1 MSNMYLSK
9 LFNVVLMTI
18 SKYRIDESH
27 GIIHAMNVLHNC
39 DHLIDCIIKTQP
51 EIEKHR
57 KIIYS
62 AAILHD
68 MCDKKYMDEDE
79 GFQEIKSYVYDSI
92 SNDELTVMENIVTT
106 MSYSKVKKNGFPD
119 LGLYQTAYHVVR
131 EGDLLAAYDFD
142 RSMIYHMSQNSVDV
156 QGAFQNAHDLF
167 QTRIFK
173 HQEDGLLLFPYSNE
187 QHTILSGQAHT
198 RIQHWRKMLSY
209 KL

>member
-1 MSNMYLSK
+1 
-9 LFNVVLMTI
+9 MTI
-18 SKYRIDESH
+18 SKYKIDESH

-39 DHLIDCIIKTQP
+39 DHLIDSVIQKQP
-51 EIEKHR
+51 EIEEHR

-68 MCDKKYMDEDE
+68 MCDKKYMNEDE
-79 GFQEIKSYVYDSI
+79 GMKEIKSYIYDSI
-92 SNDELTVMENIVTT
+92 SNTELDVMENIVST
-106 MSYSKVKKNGFPD
+106 MSYSKVKKKGFPE
-119 LGLYQTAYHVVR
+119 LGQYQTAYHVVR

-142 RSMIYHMSQNSVDV
+142 RCMIYHMTQNDANVHS
-156 QGAFQNAHDLF
+156 AFQDAYNLF

-187 QHTILSGQAHT
+187 QHIILSGQAHI

>member
-1 MSNMYLSK
+1 MYLSK
-9 LFNVVLMTI
+9 LFNIVLMTI
-18 SKYRIDESH
+18 SKYKIDESH

-39 DHLIDCIIKTQP
+39 DHLIDSVIQKQP
-51 EIEKHR
+51 EIEEHR

-68 MCDKKYMDEDE
+68 MCDKKYMNEDE
-79 GFQEIKSYVYDSI
+79 GMKEIKSYIYDSI
-92 SNDELTVMENIVTT
+92 SNNELDVMENIVST
-106 MSYSKVKKNGFPD
+106 MSYSKVKKKGFPD
-119 LGLYQTAYHVVR
+119 LGQYQTAYHVVR

-142 RSMIYHMSQNSVDV
+142 RCMIYHMTQNNADV
-156 QGAFQNAHDLF
+156 HSAFQDAYSLF

-187 QHTILSGQAHT
+187 QHTILSGQAHI
-198 RIQHWRKMLSY
+198 RIQHWRKILSY

>member
-1 MSNMYLSK
+1 MYLSK
-9 LFNVVLMTI
+9 LFNIVLMTI
-18 SKYRIDESH
+18 SKYKIDESH

-39 DHLIDCIIKTQP
+39 DHLIDSVIQKQP
-51 EIEKHR
+51 EIEEHR

-68 MCDKKYMDEDE
+68 MCDKKYMNEDE
-79 GFQEIKSYVYDSI
+79 GIKEIKSYIYDSI
-92 SNDELTVMENIVTT
+92 SNTELDVMENIVST
-106 MSYSKVKKNGFPD
+106 MSYSKVKKKGFPD
-119 LGLYQTAYHVVR
+119 LGQYQTAYHVVR

-142 RSMIYHMSQNSVDV
+142 RCMIYHMTQNNADV
-156 QGAFQNAHDLF
+156 HSAFQDAYSLF

-187 QHTILSGQAHT
+187 QHTILSGQAHI
-198 RIQHWRKMLSY
+198 RIQHWRKILSY

>member
-1 MSNMYLSK
+1 
-9 LFNVVLMTI
+9 MTI
-18 SKYRIDESH
+18 SKYKIDESH

-39 DHLIDCIIKTQP
+39 DHLIDSVIQKQP
-51 EIEKHR
+51 EIEEHR

-68 MCDKKYMDEDE
+68 MCDKKYMNEDE
-79 GFQEIKSYVYDSI
+79 GIKEIKSYIYDSI
-92 SNDELTVMENIVTT
+92 SNTELDVMENIVST
-106 MSYSKVKKNGFPD
+106 MSYSKVKKKGFPD
-119 LGLYQTAYHVVR
+119 LGQYQTAYHVVR

-142 RSMIYHMSQNSVDV
+142 RCMIYHMTQNNADV
-156 QGAFQNAHDLF
+156 HSAFQDAYNLF

-173 HQEDGLLLFPYSNE
+173 HQEHGLLLFPYSNE
-187 QHTILSGQAHT
+187 QHTILSGQAHI

>member
-1 MSNMYLSK
+1 MYLSK
-9 LFNVVLMTI
+9 LFNIVLMTI
-18 SKYRIDESH
+18 SKYKIDESH

-39 DHLIDCIIKTQP
+39 DHLIDSVIQKQP
-51 EIEKHR
+51 EIEEHR

-68 MCDKKYMDEDE
+68 MCDKKYMNEDE
-79 GFQEIKSYVYDSI
+79 GMKEIKSYIYDSI
-92 SNDELTVMENIVTT
+92 SNTELDVMENIVST
-106 MSYSKVKKNGFPD
+106 MSYSKVKKKGFPE
-119 LGLYQTAYHVVR
+119 LGQYQTAYHVVR

-142 RSMIYHMSQNSVDV
+142 RCMIYHMTQNDANVHS
-156 QGAFQNAHDLF
+156 AFQDAYNLF

-187 QHTILSGQAHT
+187 QHIILSGQAHI

>member
-1 MSNMYLSK
+1 MYLSK
-9 LFNVVLMTI
+9 LFNIVLMTI
-18 SKYRIDESH
+18 SKYKIDESH

-39 DHLIDCIIKTQP
+39 DHLIDSVIQEQP
-51 EIEKHR
+51 EIEEHR

-68 MCDKKYMDEDE
+68 MCDKKYMNEDE
-79 GFQEIKSYVYDSI
+79 GIKEIKSYIYDSI
-92 SNDELTVMENIVTT
+92 SNNELDVIENIVST
-106 MSYSKVKKNGFPD
+106 MSYSKVKKKGFPD
-119 LGLYQTAYHVVR
+119 LGQYQKAYHVVR

-142 RSMIYHMSQNSVDV
+142 RCMIYHMTQNNTDV
-156 QGAFQNAHDLF
+156 HSAFQDAYNLF

-187 QHTILSGQAHT
+187 QHTILSGQAHI

>member
-1 MSNMYLSK
+1 MYLSK
-9 LFNVVLMTI
+9 LFNIVLMTI
-18 SKYRIDESH
+18 SKYKIDESH

-39 DHLIDCIIKTQP
+39 DHLIDSVIQKQP
-51 EIEKHR
+51 EIEEHR

-68 MCDKKYMDEDE
+68 MCDKKYMNEDE
-79 GFQEIKSYVYDSI
+79 GIKEIKSYIYDSI
-92 SNDELTVMENIVTT
+92 SNNELDVMENIVST
-106 MSYSKVKKNGFPD
+106 MSYSKVKKKGFPD
-119 LGLYQTAYHVVR
+119 LGQYQTAYHVVR

-142 RSMIYHMSQNSVDV
+142 RCMIYHMTQNDANVHS
-156 QGAFQNAHDLF
+156 AFQDAYNLF

-187 QHTILSGQAHT
+187 QHTILSGQAHI

>member
-1 MSNMYLSK
+1 MYLSK

-18 SKYRIDESH
+18 SKYKIDESH

-39 DHLIDCIIKTQP
+39 DHFIDSVIQKQP
-51 EIEKHR
+51 EIEEHR

-68 MCDKKYMDEDE
+68 MCDKKYMNEDE
-79 GFQEIKSYVYDSI
+79 GIKEIKSYIYDSI
-92 SNDELTVMENIVTT
+92 SNNELDVMENIVST
-106 MSYSKVKKNGFPD
+106 MSYSKVKKKGFPD
-119 LGLYQTAYHVVR
+119 LVQYQKAYHVVR

-142 RSMIYHMSQNSVDV
+142 RCMIYHMTQNNTDV
-156 QGAFQNAHDLF
+156 HSAFQDAYNLF

-187 QHTILSGQAHT
+187 QHTILSGQAHI

>member
-1 MSNMYLSK
+1 MYLSK

-18 SKYRIDESH
+18 SKYKIDESH

-39 DHLIDCIIKTQP
+39 DHLIDSVIQEQP
-51 EIEKHR
+51 EIEEHR

-68 MCDKKYMDEDE
+68 MCDKKYMNEDE
-79 GFQEIKSYVYDSI
+79 GIKEIKSYIYDSI
-92 SNDELTVMENIVTT
+92 SNNELDVMENIVST
-106 MSYSKVKKNGFPD
+106 MSYSKVKKKGFPD
-119 LGLYQTAYHVVR
+119 LGQYQKAYHVVR

-142 RSMIYHMSQNSVDV
+142 RCMIYHMTQNNTDV
-156 QGAFQNAHDLF
+156 HSAFQDAYNLF

-187 QHTILSGQAHT
+187 QHTILSGQAHI

>member
-1 MSNMYLSK
+1 MYLSK
-9 LFNVVLMTI
+9 LFNIVLMTI
-18 SKYRIDESH
+18 SKYKIDESH

-39 DHLIDCIIKTQP
+39 DHLIDSVIQKQP
-51 EIEKHR
+51 EIEEHR

-68 MCDKKYMDEDE
+68 MCDKKYMNEDE
-79 GFQEIKSYVYDSI
+79 GMKEIKSYIYDSI
-92 SNDELTVMENIVTT
+92 SNTELDVMENIVSM
-106 MSYSKVKKNGFPD
+106 MSYSKVKKKGFPE
-119 LGLYQTAYHVVR
+119 LGQYQTAYHVVR

-142 RSMIYHMSQNSVDV
+142 RCMIYHMTQNNADV
-156 QGAFQNAHDLF
+156 HSAFQDAYSLF

-187 QHTILSGQAHT
+187 QHTILSGQAHI
-198 RIQHWRKMLSY
+198 RIQHWRKILSY

>member
-1 MSNMYLSK
+1 MYLSK
-9 LFNVVLMTI
+9 LFNIVLMTI
-18 SKYRIDESH
+18 SKYKIDESH

-39 DHLIDCIIKTQP
+39 DHLIDSVIQKQP
-51 EIEKHR
+51 EIEEHR

-68 MCDKKYMDEDE
+68 MCDKKYMNEDE
-79 GFQEIKSYVYDSI
+79 GMKEIKSYIYDSI
-92 SNDELTVMENIVTT
+92 SNTELDVMENIVSM
-106 MSYSKVKKNGFPD
+106 MSYSKVKKKGFPD
-119 LGLYQTAYHVVR
+119 LGQYQTAYHVVR

-142 RSMIYHMSQNSVDV
+142 RCMIYHMTQNNADV
-156 QGAFQNAHDLF
+156 HSAFQDAYSLF

-187 QHTILSGQAHT
+187 QHTILSGQAHI
-198 RIQHWRKMLSY
+198 RIQHWRKILSY

>member
-1 MSNMYLSK
+1 MYLSK

-18 SKYRIDESH
+18 SKYKIDESH
-27 GIIHAMNVLHNC
+27 GITNAMNVLHNC
-39 DHLIDCIIKTQP
+39 DHLIDSVIQEQP
-51 EIEKHR
+51 EIEEHR

-68 MCDKKYMDEDE
+68 MCDKKYMNEDE
-79 GFQEIKSYVYDSI
+79 GIKEIKSYIYDSI
-92 SNDELTVMENIVTT
+92 SNNELDVMENIVST
-106 MSYSKVKKNGFPD
+106 MSYSKVKKKGFPD
-119 LGLYQTAYHVVR
+119 LGQYQKAYHVVR

-142 RSMIYHMSQNSVDV
+142 RCMIYHMTQNNTDV
-156 QGAFQNAHDLF
+156 HSAFQDAYNLF

-187 QHTILSGQAHT
+187 QHTILSGQAHI

>member
-1 MSNMYLSK
+1 MYLSK
-9 LFNVVLMTI
+9 LFNIVLMTI
-18 SKYRIDESH
+18 SKYKIDESH

-39 DHLIDCIIKTQP
+39 DHLIDSVIQKQP
-51 EIEKHR
+51 EIEEHR

-68 MCDKKYMDEDE
+68 MCDKKYMNEDE
-79 GFQEIKSYVYDSI
+79 GMKEIKSYIYDSI
-92 SNDELTVMENIVTT
+92 SNTELDVMENIVST
-106 MSYSKVKKNGFPD
+106 MSYSKVKKKGFPD
-119 LGLYQTAYHVVR
+119 LGQYQTAYHVVR

-142 RSMIYHMSQNSVDV
+142 RCMIYHMTQNNADV
-156 QGAFQNAHDLF
+156 HSAFQDAYNLF

-173 HQEDGLLLFPYSNE
+173 HQEHGLLLFPYSNE
-187 QHTILSGQAHT
+187 QHTILSGQAHI

>member
-1 MSNMYLSK
+1 MYLSK

-18 SKYRIDESH
+18 SKYKIDESH

-39 DHLIDCIIKTQP
+39 DHLIDSVIQKQP
-51 EIEKHR
+51 EIEEHR

-68 MCDKKYMDEDE
+68 MCDKKYMNEDE
-79 GFQEIKSYVYDSI
+79 GIQEIKSYIYDSI
-92 SNDELTVMENIVTT
+92 SNNELDVMEKIVST
-106 MSYSKVKKNGFPD
+106 MSYSKVKKKGFPE
-119 LGLYQTAYHVVR
+119 LGPYQTAYHVVR

-142 RSMIYHMSQNSVDV
+142 RCMIYHMTQNNENVHS
-156 QGAFQNAHDLF
+156 AFQDAHSLF
-167 QTRIFK
+167 QRRIFK

-187 QHTILSGQAHT
+187 QHTILSGQAHI

>member
-1 MSNMYLSK
+1 MYLSK

-18 SKYRIDESH
+18 SKYKIDESH
-27 GIIHAMNVLHNC
+27 GITHAMNVLHNC
-39 DHLIDCIIKTQP
+39 DHLIDSVIQEQP
-51 EIEKHR
+51 EIEEHR

-68 MCDKKYMDEDE
+68 MCDKKYMNEDE
-79 GFQEIKSYVYDSI
+79 GIKEIKSYIYDSI
-92 SNDELTVMENIVTT
+92 SNNELDVIENIVST
-106 MSYSKVKKNGFPD
+106 MSYSKVKKKGFPD
-119 LGLYQTAYHVVR
+119 LGQYQKAYHVVR

-142 RSMIYHMSQNSVDV
+142 RCMIYHMTQNNTDV
-156 QGAFQNAHDLF
+156 HSAFQDAYNLF

-187 QHTILSGQAHT
+187 QHTILSGQAHI

>member
-1 MSNMYLSK
+1 MYLSK
-9 LFNVVLMTI
+9 LFNIVLMTI
-18 SKYRIDESH
+18 SKYKIDESH

-39 DHLIDCIIKTQP
+39 DHLIDSVIQKQP
-51 EIEKHR
+51 EIEEHR

-68 MCDKKYMDEDE
+68 MCDKKYMNEDE
-79 GFQEIKSYVYDSI
+79 GIKEIKSYIYDSI
-92 SNDELTVMENIVTT
+92 SNTELDVMENIVST
-106 MSYSKVKKNGFPD
+106 MSYSKVKKKGFPD
-119 LGLYQTAYHVVR
+119 LGQYQTAYHVVR

-142 RSMIYHMSQNSVDV
+142 RCMIYHMTQNNADV
-156 QGAFQNAHDLF
+156 HSAFQDAYNLF
-167 QTRIFK
+167 QARIFK

-187 QHTILSGQAHT
+187 QHTILSGQAHI

>member
-1 MSNMYLSK
+1 MYLSK
-9 LFNVVLMTI
+9 LFNIVLMTI
-18 SKYRIDESH
+18 SKYKIDESH

-39 DHLIDCIIKTQP
+39 DHLIESVIQKQP
-51 EIEKHR
+51 EIEEHR

-68 MCDKKYMDEDE
+68 MCDKKYMNEDE
-79 GFQEIKSYVYDSI
+79 GMKEIKSYIYDSI
-92 SNDELTVMENIVTT
+92 SNTELDVMENIVST
-106 MSYSKVKKNGFPD
+106 MSYSKVKKKGFPE
-119 LGLYQTAYHVVR
+119 LGQYQTAYHVVR

-142 RSMIYHMSQNSVDV
+142 RCMIYHMTQNNTDV
-156 QGAFQNAHDLF
+156 HSAFQDAYNLF

-187 QHTILSGQAHT
+187 QHTILSGQAHI

>member
-1 MSNMYLSK
+1 
-9 LFNVVLMTI
+9 MTI
-18 SKYRIDESH
+18 SKYKIDESH

-39 DHLIDCIIKTQP
+39 DHLIDSVIQKQP
-51 EIEKHR
+51 EIEEHR

-68 MCDKKYMDEDE
+68 MCDKKYMNEDE
-79 GFQEIKSYVYDSI
+79 GMKEIKSYIYDSI
-92 SNDELTVMENIVTT
+92 SNTELDVMENIVST
-106 MSYSKVKKNGFPD
+106 MSYSKVKKKGFPE
-119 LGLYQTAYHVVR
+119 LGQYQTAYHVVR

-142 RSMIYHMSQNSVDV
+142 RCMIYHMTQNNTDV
-156 QGAFQNAHDLF
+156 NSAFQDAYSLF

-187 QHTILSGQAHT
+187 QHTILSGQAHI
-198 RIQHWRKMLSY
+198 RVQHWRKMLSY

>member
-1 MSNMYLSK
+1 MYLSK
-9 LFNVVLMTI
+9 LFNIVLMTI
-18 SKYRIDESH
+18 SKYKIDESH

-39 DHLIDCIIKTQP
+39 DHLIDSVIQKQP
-51 EIEKHR
+51 EIEEHR

-68 MCDKKYMDEDE
+68 MCDKKYMNEDE
-79 GFQEIKSYVYDSI
+79 GMKEIKSYIYDSI
-92 SNDELTVMENIVTT
+92 SNTELDVMENIVST
-106 MSYSKVKKNGFPD
+106 MSYSKVKKKGFPD
-119 LGLYQTAYHVVR
+119 LGQYQTAYHVVR

-142 RSMIYHMSQNSVDV
+142 RCMIYHMSQNNTDV
-156 QGAFQNAHDLF
+156 HSAFQDAYNLF

-187 QHTILSGQAHT
+187 QHTILSGQAHI
-198 RIQHWRKMLSY
+198 RIHHWRKMLSY

>member
-1 MSNMYLSK
+1 MYLSK
-9 LFNVVLMTI
+9 LFNIVLMTI
-18 SKYRIDESH
+18 SKYKIDESH

-39 DHLIDCIIKTQP
+39 DHLIDSVIQKQP
-51 EIEKHR
+51 EIEEHR

-68 MCDKKYMDEDE
+68 MCDKKYMNEDE
-79 GFQEIKSYVYDSI
+79 GIKEIKSYIYDSI
-92 SNDELTVMENIVTT
+92 SNTELDVMENIVST
-106 MSYSKVKKNGFPD
+106 MSYSKVKKKGFPD
-119 LGLYQTAYHVVR
+119 LGQYQTAYHVVR

-142 RSMIYHMSQNSVDV
+142 RCMIYHMTQNNADV
-156 QGAFQNAHDLF
+156 HSAFQDAYNLF

-173 HQEDGLLLFPYSNE
+173 HQEHGLLLFPYSNE
-187 QHTILSGQAHT
+187 QHTILSGQAHI

>member
-1 MSNMYLSK
+1 MYLSK
-9 LFNVVLMTI
+9 LFNIVLMTI
-18 SKYRIDESH
+18 SKYKIDESH
-27 GIIHAMNVLHNC
+27 GITHAMNVLHNC
-39 DHLIDCIIKTQP
+39 DHLIDSVIQKQP
-51 EIEKHR
+51 EIEEQR

-68 MCDKKYMDEDE
+68 MCDKKYMNEDE
-79 GFQEIKSYVYDSI
+79 GIKEIKSYIYDSI
-92 SNDELTVMENIVTT
+92 SNNELDVIENIVST
-106 MSYSKVKKNGFPD
+106 MSYSKVKKKGFPD
-119 LGLYQTAYHVVR
+119 LGQYQKAYHVVR

-142 RSMIYHMSQNSVDV
+142 RCMIYHMTQNNTDV
-156 QGAFQNAHDLF
+156 HSAFQDAYNLF

-187 QHTILSGQAHT
+187 QHTILSGQAHI

>member
-1 MSNMYLSK
+1 MYLSK
-9 LFNVVLMTI
+9 LFNIVLMTI
-18 SKYRIDESH
+18 SKYKIDESH

-39 DHLIDCIIKTQP
+39 DHLIDSVIQKQP
-51 EIEKHR
+51 EIEEHR

-68 MCDKKYMDEDE
+68 MCDKKYMNEDE
-79 GFQEIKSYVYDSI
+79 GMKEIKSYIYDSI
-92 SNDELTVMENIVTT
+92 SNTELDVMENIVST
-106 MSYSKVKKNGFPD
+106 MSYSKVKKKGFPD
-119 LGLYQTAYHVVR
+119 LGQYQTAYHVVR

-142 RSMIYHMSQNSVDV
+142 RCMIYHMTQNKANVHS
-156 QGAFQNAHDLF
+156 AFQDAYNLF

-187 QHTILSGQAHT
+187 QHTILSGQAHI

>member
-1 MSNMYLSK
+1 
-9 LFNVVLMTI
+9 MTI
-18 SKYRIDESH
+18 SKYKIDESH

-39 DHLIDCIIKTQP
+39 DHLIDSVIQKQP
-51 EIEKHR
+51 EIEEHR

-68 MCDKKYMDEDE
+68 MCDKKYMNEDE
-79 GFQEIKSYVYDSI
+79 GIKEIKSYIYDSI
-92 SNDELTVMENIVTT
+92 SNTELDVMENIVST
-106 MSYSKVKKNGFPD
+106 MSYSKVKKKGFPD
-119 LGLYQTAYHVVR
+119 LGQYQTAYHVVR

-142 RSMIYHMSQNSVDV
+142 RCMIYHMTQNNADV
-156 QGAFQNAHDLF
+156 HSAFQDAYSLF

-187 QHTILSGQAHT
+187 QHTILSGQAHI
-198 RIQHWRKMLSY
+198 RIQHWRKILSY